1 MTMNRLQLQQLKA
14 WHERQLDQINN
25 VLPGCQ
31 SCRFAAPS
39 CNCEIHHAKP
49 PMDVWLRQGCD
60 QWEHEVGRPIVM
72 FVASDADIRANLRP
86 PPKAADTSAWA
97 DDDIPFN

>member
-31 SCRFAAPS
+31 SCRFAMPS
-39 CNCEIHHAKP
+39 CNCDFHHAKP
-49 PMDVWLRQGCD
+49 PIAVWLHQGCD
-60 QWEHEVGRPIVM
+60 HWEHEVGRPVVM
-72 FVASDADIRANLRP
+72 WRADDADGNVKLKPA
-86 PPKAADTSAWA
+86 PKAIDPLSI
-97 DDDIPFN
+97 DDDSIPF